1 MPKNKQKFWTFAQE
15 GAGNASLTLYG
26 ELSDTTWWGDEV
38 TPAAFAADLKAIGE
52 DTPLTVYINSPG
64 GDVFA
69 GITLYNLLKRRKG
82 SVTTHID
89 GLAASAASIVAMAG
103 DKIVM
108 PEAAIMMIHR
118 AWTVGA
124 GNATALRTMAE
135 ELERI
140 DGQLAGIYGARTGK
154 PAEEALALME
164 AETWMTGQEAL
175 EAGYCDELEPNK
187 QIAALCGG
195 EILARYQ
202 HAPASLFT
210 QPTDG
215 GESQPVEDKSPQD
228 GERLAA
234 QRRRFSLRQK
244 ILEER

>member
-1 MPKNKQKFWTFAQE
+1 
-15 GAGNASLTLYG
+15 
-26 ELSDTTWWGDEV
+26 
-38 TPAAFAADLKAIGE
+38 
-52 DTPLTVYINSPG
+52 
-64 GDVFA
+64 
-69 GITLYNLLKRRKG
+69 
-82 SVTTHID
+82 
-89 GLAASAASIVAMAG
+89 
-103 DKIVM
+103 
-108 PEAAIMMIHR
+108 MMIHR

-164 AETWMTGQEAL
+164 AETWMTGQEAM
-175 EAGYCDELEPNK
+175 EAGFCDELEPNK

-202 HAPASLFT
+202 YAPASLFT

-215 GESQPVEDKSPQD
+215 GESQPVEEKSPQD